1 METETEQIFKEQLGK
16 LPAEVVDFISS
27 ASWEENLDEI
37 AALYNLP
44 EKEQGDFKLEVTL
57 VLAGLIHPDAFSETL
72 EQEVGIKGSVLEAIV
87 RAVEQKIF
95 SPIRPALVDFL
106 EKEAVMSEEEEKQE
120 EVIPEEAIAEE
131 PRVKAPDVAPDNLP
145 VAEETEPLLPLVPFK
160 LDEESTEP
168 LIPPIPPKTPHLE
181 ASLPSEVAEPPHP
194 FEEKM
199 KQVFTAGMQPMV
211 APKNE
216 LMTETQTPSVYNNT
230 IKPLT
235 PHVDP
240 YREPI
245 E

>member
-57 VLAGLIHPDAFSETL
+57 VLAGLIPPDA
-72 EQEVGIKGSVLEAIV
+72 
-87 RAVEQKIF
+87 
-95 SPIRPALVDFL
+95 P
-106 EKEAVMSEEEEKQE
+106 
-120 EVIPEEAIAEE
+120 
-131 PRVKAPDVAPDNLP
+131 PDNFP
-145 VAEETEPLLPLVPFK
+145 FAEKTEPLLPLVPFK

-235 PHVDP
+235 PP
-240 YREPI
+240 
-245 E
+245 